1 MTKLSIIVPVY
12 NVVEYTRPCIE
23 SIFRQGLDDAD
34 FEVIIVNDGT
44 EYRSMEM
51 IQDIISKHNNITVIH
66 QENQG
71 LSAARNNGIAT
82 AKGNY
87 ILMPNSDDLP
97 IENSV
102 PSLLLK
108 LALETKADI
117 VVADFL
123 KMAYDEI
130 ANYTYHPQDNV
141 TTRGLTGEQLFIEEL
156 NPHECY
162 VWRSLFR
169 KDFLTSNHI
178 SFYPRIKYQDVPFT
192 HECYLKAK
200 RCFRTSLLLN
210 NYRQRTRSSTAFF
223 NLYKAYDFS
232 IAIVKT
238 WQLSSICH
246 SPQLLKKFKNDMFTR
261 LTLAIYLISQDE
273 CPFSE
278 KKKTIRFIKKFAPD
292 MTFKGNAKQRILSSF
307 FHHFPMLLVYLRYFY
322 GKIFDDFIRPIY
334 RDFNKTKFSFEISHS
349 IIVYKN
355 TSQHLCQFYV
365 YR

>member
-12 NVVEYTRPCIE
+12 NVEEYIRPCIE
-23 SIFRQGLDDAD
+23 SIFKQGLDDAD

-44 EYRSMEM
+44 EDRSMEV
-51 IQDIISKHNNITVIH
+51 IADLISQHNNITVIN

-71 LSAARNNGIAT
+71 LSAARNNGIAA
-82 AKGNY
+82 AKGDY
-87 ILMPNSDDLP
+87 ILMPDSDDLL

-102 PSLLLK
+102 PSLLK
-108 LALETKADI
+108 LAIDTKADI

-123 KMAYDEI
+123 RMDNDEI
-130 ANYTYHPQDNV
+130 ANYKHQRQDNI
-141 TTRGLTGEQLFIEEL
+141 TTRELTGEQLFIEEL
-156 NPHECY
+156 NPRECY

-200 RCFRTSLLLN
+200 KCMRTSQLLN
-210 NYRQRTRSSTAFF
+210 IYRRRAGSATAFF
-223 NLYKAYDFS
+223 NLYKSYDFG

-238 WQLSSICH
+238 WQLSSLCH

-261 LTLAIYLISQDE
+261 LTMVIYLISQDE

-278 KKKTIRFIKKFAPD
+278 KRRAIRFLKELAPD
-292 MTFKGNAKQRILSSF
+292 MTFNDNAKQRVYSLVF
-307 FHHFPMLLVYLRYFY
+307 QYFPMLLVFLRYLY
-322 GKIFDDFIRPIY
+322 GKFFDNFIRPTYIQ
-334 RDFNKTKFSFEISHS
+334 FIKTKRI
-349 IIVYKN
+349 
-355 TSQHLCQFYV
+355 
-365 YR
+365 R